1 MTPLL
6 RISCFVLTLVTPASA
21 QDVDLGNRLFQIHCS
36 YCHGA
41 NGRGGRGADLTLG
54 QYRHGGSDREL
65 FQTIRNGIEGSE
77 MGPVR
82 ASEEDVWRLVVFVKK
97 LGKVG
102 ATENAAGD
110 AAAGKLVYE
119 NKGCPSC
126 HIVNN
131 LGRNVGPELTAI
143 GRIRGVTSL
152 EESLLDPAADLPVTY
167 RGVRV
172 ITKSGETVEGVRLN
186 EDDFSIKCAIYK
198 TISARS

>member
-6 RISCFVLTLVTPASA
+6 RISCFILTLVTPTSA
-21 QDVDLGNRLFQIHCS
+21 QDIELGGRLFQIHCS

-82 ASEEDVWRLVVFVKK
+82 ASEEDVWRLVAFVKK

-110 AAAGKLVYE
+110 AVAGKLVYE
-119 NKGCPSC
+119 NKGCPAC

-152 EESLLDPAADLPVTY
+152 EESLLDPAADLPINY

-172 ITKSGETVEGVRLN
+172 ITKSEETVEGVR
-186 EDDFSIKCAIYK
+186 
-198 TISARS
+198 